1 MKVWC
6 VFMDLKILDTKI
18 ESLPNIQKTYE
29 KNIGDDFKFTL
40 NKVSSDNL
48 LERLNNIINDIS
60 LQGKKLAKHMDI
72 KDMKIYRSL
81 ISDFMQQIVANSHE
95 FKRQNFLDKRGRHR
109 VYGIVKLVNKELDM
123 LAQELIKNEKN
134 QIYILDK
141 TGEILG
147 LLLDL
152 IV

>member
-1 MKVWC
+1 
-6 VFMDLKILDTKI
+6 MDLKILDTKI